1 MDKKLLKEILS
12 IPSYSG
18 NERKLVNFIC
28 EFLEKNKI
36 PYKVDELFNIYCTKG
51 DADIYPCVVAH
62 TDTVHN
68 NNHIDVRTELKKNCR
83 NVLKEAYK
91 GYDAKGKP
99 TGIGG
104 DDKAG
109 VFACLTLLLEL
120 PALKAAFFVS
130 EEIGCKGS
138 KEADEAFF
146 ENVGY
151 AIQFDA
157 PFDYMVTEVSS
168 GVPLFDRRSE
178 FFKKANNVLIEY
190 IIPEYGSHPF
200 TDVYA
205 LKKLFDF
212 SCINLS
218 IGYYDHH
225 TADEYVIL
233 EDVENGIKI
242 GREMIASLGYEK
254 YKKRYVPVV

>member
-28 EFLEKNKI
+28 EFLEENKI

-120 PALKAAFFVS
+120 PALKASFFVS

-157 PFDYMVTEVSS
+157 PYDYMVTEVSS

-178 FFKKANNVLIEY
+178 FFKKANNVLVEY

-225 TADEYVIL
+225 TANEYVIL

>member
-91 GYDAKGKP
+91 GYNAKGKP

-178 FFKKANNVLIEY
+178 FFKKANNVLVEY

-225 TADEYVIL
+225 TANEYVIL

>member
-178 FFKKANNVLIEY
+178 FFNKANNVLIEY

>member
-28 EFLEKNKI
+28 EFLEENKI

-91 GYDAKGKP
+91 GYNAKGKP

-130 EEIGCKGS
+130 EEIGCIGS
-138 KEADEAFF
+138 KAADPAFF

-157 PFDYMVTEVSS
+157 PYDYMVTEVSS

-178 FFKKANNVLIEY
+178 FFNKANNVLIEY

>member
-28 EFLEKNKI
+28 EFLEENKI

-51 DADIYPCVVAH
+51 DADTYPCVVAH

-91 GYDAKGKP
+91 GYNAKGKP

-178 FFKKANNVLIEY
+178 FFKKANNVLVEY

>member
-12 IPSYSG
+12 IPSYTG
-18 NERKLVNFIC
+18 NESKLVHFIC
-28 EFLEKNKI
+28 AFLEKNKI
-36 PYKVDELFNIYCTKG
+36 PYKVDELLNIYCTKG

-68 NNHIDVRTELKKNCR
+68 NHYIDVRTELKKNCR
-83 NVLKEAYK
+83 DVLKEAYK
-91 GYDAKGKP
+91 GYNAKGKP

-120 PALKAAFFVS
+120 PVLKAAFFVS

-138 KEADEAFF
+138 KEADETFF

-168 GVPLFDRRSE
+168 GVPLFDRDSE
-178 FFKKANNVLIEY
+178 FFNKANNVLVEY

-200 TDVYA
+200 TDIYA

-218 IGYYDHH
+218 IGYYDYH

-254 YKKRYVPVV
+254 YRKRYVPIV

>member
-91 GYDAKGKP
+91 GYNAKGKP

>member
-28 EFLEKNKI
+28 EFLEENKI

-225 TADEYVIL
+225 TANEYVIL

>member
-28 EFLEKNKI
+28 EFLEENKI

-51 DADIYPCVVAH
+51 DADTYPCVVAH

>member
-28 EFLEKNKI
+28 EFLEENKI

-91 GYDAKGKP
+91 GYNAKGKP